1 MKKSILVISNMYP
14 SDKYPHYGVFVK
26 NCVRILQNAGYKVD
40 VVSLQKCDNRFV
52 KLFAYI
58 LFYCKS
64 ICSGIF
70 GKYDAIYGH
79 YASHIALPILMIRKF
94 KDIKIIVNVHGN
106 DIVPETKNDYRYL
119 NLTQKLLKIT
129 DRCIAPSQ
137 YFKNILVENFKL
149 RSDLI
154 SIYPSGGVNLN
165 IFRPIGKKEACSFL
179 EIECGYIY
187 IGYVSRIE
195 KNKGWDIFLR
205 AVAEL
210 MKENENIRAIVVG
223 DGDECSD
230 YNDLVKMLGIEN
242 KTIKYNLLPQSTIFY
257 VYNALDVFVFPT
269 YRKSESLGLVGLEAM
284 ACGTKVVLPDRYGPA
299 SYGKNE
305 INCIQFASGN
315 EQSLISAIKEALI
328 NDNIVSGAIRT
339 AKEYSTLKTEKC
351 LLEIMKNVIDE
362 Q

>member
-40 VVSLQKCDNRFV
+40 VVSLRKCDNRFV

-64 ICSGIF
+64 ICSGLF

-79 YASHIALPILMIRKF
+79 YASHIALPILVIRKF

-106 DIVPETKNDYRYL
+106 DIVPETKNDYKYL
-119 NLTQKLLKIT
+119 NLVQKLLKIT

-179 EIECGYIY
+179 EIECGYTY

-205 AVAEL
+205 AIAEL

-223 DGDECSD
+223 DGDENNEYES
-230 YNDLVKMLGIEN
+230 LVKKLKIE
-242 KTIKYNLLPQSTIFY
+242 KRIIKYKLLPQSTIAY

-284 ACGTKVVLPDRYGPA
+284 ACGAKVVLPDQYGPA
-299 SYGKNE
+299 CYGRDTY
-305 INCIQFASGN
+305 NCIQFLTGDEKTLVA
-315 EQSLISAIKEALI
+315 AIRKALI
-328 NDNIVSGAIRT
+328 NDNISDGAIKT
-339 AKEYSTLKTEKC
+339 ASEYSLAKTEKC
-351 LLEIMKNVIDE
+351 LSDIMNKVIGD
-362 Q
+362 